1 MNCPDC
7 GHRNDT
13 ADRFCVSCQAFLEW
27 EESPAP
33 APPPRT
39 TPRTPT
45 SLPVTPPLPVPS
57 PGPTSEPPGPAPGP
71 APTGPPPPV
80 PPRPPAP
87 PPRPRTPPT
96 PAEPPSPSA
105 APRRPGDHPERGGPP
120 GAREP
125 GGEAEPAG
133 HPGEAGRPGGRPCPL
148 CRTDNPHDRR
158 LCHRCGAVL
167 DTASPPHRAR
177 PPWWRRILRRPE
189 SAHEA
194 GSRPRHRTWRRPRL
208 ALPLTL
214 LVLLLAVWFGRS
226 HLPEVFTFTQDRTTK
241 PEALR
246 PTEIRASSEA
256 PGHPA
261 SAAFD
266 GFNNRYW
273 APVNPGS
280 GVGQYLEADFDKPV
294 RLRELLITSGSSVN
308 QDEFLTEARPAKIT
322 VLLVAADG
330 ARRTKTVTLRDQP
343 GQQAFALRGSDIVR
357 IRLTADAD
365 FGIRLDRRLAVAEVE
380 FFGRR

>member
-1 MNCPDC
+1 MTCPDC

-13 ADRFCVSCQAFLEW
+13 GDRFCASCQAFLEW
-27 EESPAP
+27 EEQPAP
-33 APPPRT
+33 APP
-39 TPRTPT
+39 
-45 SLPVTPPLPVPS
+45 S
-57 PGPTSEPPGPAPGP
+57 PATA
-71 APTGPPPPV
+71 PPPPAPSPSPAPATPAPSV
-80 PPRPPAP
+80 PPRPTVAP
-87 PPRPRTPPT
+87 LAATPPRPRTPPT
-96 PAEPPSPSA
+96 PAEPPSPPAAAPPPPA
-105 APRRPGDHPERGGPP
+105 APRRPGDRPERGPDGGPDP
-120 GAREP
+120 GRETGTTGHPAGARRP
-125 GGEAEPAG
+125 T
-133 HPGEAGRPGGRPCPL
+133 GRLCPL
-148 CRTDNPHDRR
+148 CRTDNPYDRR

-167 DTASPPHRAR
+167 DTAPPPRRTR
-177 PPWWRRILRRPE
+177 PPWWRRILRR
-189 SAHEA
+189 SDRALAA

-226 HLPEVFTFTQDRTTK
+226 HLPDVFTFTQDRTTK

-246 PTEIRASSEA
+246 PTEVRASSEA

-280 GVGQYLEADFDKPV
+280 GIGQYLEADFDKPV

-308 QDEFLTEARPAKIT
+308 QDEFLTQARPAKIT

-330 ARRTKTVTLRDQP
+330 ERRTKTVTLRDQP
-343 GQQAFALRGSDIVR
+343 GQQTFAVRGSDVVR

>member
-1 MNCPDC
+1 MTCPDC
-7 GHRNDT
+7 GHRNDA
-13 ADRFCVSCQAFLEW
+13 ADLFCASCQAFLEW
-27 EESPAP
+27 EERPAPAPPSPAP
-33 APPPRT
+33 APSSDSSDSSDPD
-39 TPRTPT
+39 
-45 SLPVTPPLPVPS
+45 
-57 PGPTSEPPGPAPGP
+57 PAPGP
-71 APTGPPPPV
+71 EPPPASRPATPPPSV
-80 PPRPPAP
+80 PPRPTAP
-87 PPRPRTPPT
+87 PVAASVTPPRPRTPPRA
-96 PAEPPSPSA
+96 PAEPPPPA
-105 APRRPGDHPERGGPP
+105 APRRPGDRPERGPDSGPDT
-120 GAREP
+120 GA
-125 GGEAEPAG
+125 EADAAG
-133 HPGEAGRPGGRPCPL
+133 HPPPPRRPPGRPCPL
-148 CRTDNPHDRR
+148 CRTDNPYDRQ
-158 LCHRCGAVL
+158 LCRRCGVVL
-167 DTASPPHRAR
+167 DTAPPSHRAR
-177 PPWWRRILRRPE
+177 PPWWRRILRR
-189 SAHEA
+189 SDRVLAA

-246 PTEIRASSEA
+246 PTEVRASSEA

-343 GQQAFALRGSDIVR
+343 GQQAFALRGSDVVR

-365 FGIRLDRRLAVAEVE
+365 FGIRLDRRLTVAEVE

>member
-1 MNCPDC
+1 MTCPDC
-7 GHRNDT
+7 GHHNDT
-13 ADRFCVSCQAFLEW
+13 ADRFCASCQAFLEW
-27 EESPAP
+27 EERAAPTSPAP
-33 APPPRT
+33 A
-39 TPRTPT
+39 
-45 SLPVTPPLPVPS
+45 VTPS
-57 PGPTSEPPGPAPGP
+57 
-71 APTGPPPPV
+71 PPPV
-80 PPRPPAP
+80 PDPGTPPASRAVGPPPSVPPRPLAAP
-87 PPRPRTPPT
+87 LAAPTTPPRPRTPPPT
-96 PAEPPSPSA
+96 PAEPPTPA
-105 APRRPGDHPERGGPP
+105 APRRPGDRP
-120 GAREP
+120 EP
-125 GGEAEPAG
+125 GPDSGPETGAG
-133 HPGEAGRPGGRPCPL
+133 PDPAGRPAPPRRPPGRPCPL
-148 CRTDNPHDRR
+148 CRTDNPYDRQ
-158 LCHRCGAVL
+158 LCRRCGAVL
-167 DTASPPHRAR
+167 DIAPPPRRAR
-177 PPWWRRILRRPE
+177 PSWWRRILRRPHRTL
-189 SAHEA
+189 AA

-226 HLPEVFTFTQDRTTK
+226 HLPDVFTFTRDRTTK

-246 PTEIRASSEA
+246 PTEVRASGEA

-308 QDEFLTEARPAKIT
+308 QDEFLTQARPARIT

-330 ARRTKTVTLRDQP
+330 ERRTKTVTLRDQP
-343 GQQAFALRGSDIVR
+343 GQQTFALRGSDVVR

>member
-1 MNCPDC
+1 MTCPDC
-7 GHRNDT
+7 GHHNDT
-13 ADRFCVSCQAFLEW
+13 ADRFCASCQAFLEW
-27 EESPAP
+27 EEREAP
-33 APPPRT
+33 APPSPAA
-39 TPRTPT
+39 TPSPPPARSPD
-45 SLPVTPPLPVPS
+45 PGTPPAS
-57 PGPTSEPPGPAPGP
+57 RA
-71 APTGPPPPV
+71 AGPPPSV
-80 PPRPPAP
+80 PPRPPTAP
-87 PPRPRTPPT
+87 LAAPTTPPRPRTPPPT
-96 PAEPPSPSA
+96 PAEPPTPA
-105 APRRPGDHPERGGPP
+105 APRRPGDRPERGPDSGP
-120 GAREP
+120 EP
-125 GGEAEPAG
+125 GPAG
-133 HPGEAGRPGGRPCPL
+133 HPAPPRRPPGRPCPL
-148 CRTDNPHDRR
+148 CRTDNPYDRQ
-158 LCHRCGAVL
+158 LCRRCGAVL
-167 DTASPPHRAR
+167 DTAPPPRRAR
-177 PPWWRRILRRPE
+177 PPWWRRILRR
-189 SAHEA
+189 SDRALAA

-208 ALPLTL
+208 ELPLTL

-226 HLPEVFTFTQDRTTK
+226 HLPDVFTFTRDRTTK

-246 PTEIRASSEA
+246 PTEVRASSEA

-308 QDEFLTEARPAKIT
+308 QDEFLTQARPARIT

-330 ARRTKTVTLRDQP
+330 ERRTKTVTLRDQP
-343 GQQAFALRGSDIVR
+343 GQQTFALRGFDVVR
-357 IRLTADAD
+357 VRLTADAD

>member
-1 MNCPDC
+1 MTCPDC
-7 GHRNDT
+7 GHRNAT
-13 ADRFCVSCQAFLEW
+13 GDRFCVSCQAFLEW
-27 EESPAP
+27 EERGAPEPLSPAATPTPP
-33 APPPRT
+33 AP
-39 TPRTPT
+39 
-45 SLPVTPPLPVPS
+45 SPLPS
-57 PGPTSEPPGPAPGP
+57 SEPEPEAQPEL
-71 APTGPPPPV
+71 
-80 PPRPPAP
+80 PPRPTAAP
-87 PPRPRTPPT
+87 FAAPTIPPRPRTPPLT
-96 PAEPPSPSA
+96 PA
-105 APRRPGDHPERGGPP
+105 APRRPGDRPERGPDRGPGSGP
-120 GAREP
+120 
-125 GGEAEPAG
+125 EADAADYPA
-133 HPGEAGRPGGRPCPL
+133 PPRRPPNRPCPL
-148 CRTDNPHDRR
+148 CRTDNPYDRR
-158 LCHRCGAVL
+158 LCRRCGAVL
-167 DTASPPHRAR
+167 DTAPPPRRVR
-177 PPWWRRILRRPE
+177 PPWWRRILRRSDRAP
-189 SAHEA
+189 AA

-226 HLPEVFTFTQDRTTK
+226 HLPEVFTFAQDRTTK

-246 PTEIRASSEA
+246 PTEVRASSEA

-273 APVNPGS
+273 APVNLGS

-308 QDEFLTEARPAKIT
+308 QDEFLTEARPARIT

-343 GQQAFALRGSDIVR
+343 GQQTFALRGSDVVR